1 MELKDQI
8 IKGDILKLNILK
20 TNALHELFKKR
31 ENKFLFFSFFGFIH
45 FFFLSHQHDTYFM
58 LSHRNIR
65 IRKMFS

>member
-45 FFFLSHQHDTYFM
+45 FFFFLTSMIHILCCHIGIYV
-58 LSHRNIR
+58 
-65 IRKMFS
+65 